1 MARLG
6 LLCFL
11 ALCTGS
17 AGHLQKRAL
26 RRSEANEEGPA
37 LVSPT
42 PLTPLSSDEVASA
55 AELDQIQKDLKT
67 SEVDRAK
74 ITLLQKT
81 ARDIAKAHHHG
92 YQSLETQQLLAT
104 QSQDV
109 LQSFPGDEYPGSV
122 VREQRQQLKEIAAQ
136 TQGVLGFSAKAAKE
150 ASERAL
156 QNAVAIEKAA
166 MQAQHKAEIQHAEAK
181 KASEMSAKLA
191 SEAKVELQRVEAA
204 TASAVQDKTEPAQ
217 RHDSR
222 VTSAPSRLQKVVM
235 VRKLNSTGLVEDDDS
250 ADYDDSELD

>member
-6 LLCFL
+6 LWCFL
-11 ALCTGS
+11 ALCTAS
-17 AGHLQKRAL
+17 AGHGLQKRAL
-26 RRSEANEEGPA
+26 RRSEASEEGPA

-67 SEVDRAK
+67 SEADRAK
-74 ITLLQKT
+74 ITLLQK
-81 ARDIAKAHHHG
+81 
-92 YQSLETQQLLAT
+92 SLETQQLLAK

-122 VREQRQQLKEIAAQ
+122 VHEQQQQLKEIAAQ
-136 TQGVLGFSAKAAKE
+136 TQSVLGFSAKAAKE
-150 ASERAL
+150 ASEKAL
-156 QNAVAIEKAA
+156 QSAAAIEKAA
-166 MQAQHKAEIQHAEAK
+166 IQAQHKAEIRREEAK
-181 KASEMSAKLA
+181 KAAEMSAKLA

-204 TASAVQDKTEPAQ
+204 TASAVKQDKTEPAQ

-222 VTSAPSRLQKVVM
+222 VTSAPSRLQKAVT
-235 VRKLNSTGLVEDDDS
+235 VRKNSTGLVEDDDT
-250 ADYDDSELD
+250 ADYDESELD

>member
-1 MARLG
+1 
-6 LLCFL
+6 
-11 ALCTGS
+11 
-17 AGHLQKRAL
+17 
-26 RRSEANEEGPA
+26 
-37 LVSPT
+37 
-42 PLTPLSSDEVASA
+42 VASA

-74 ITLLQKT
+74 ITLLQK
-81 ARDIAKAHHHG
+81 
-92 YQSLETQQLLAT
+92 SLETQQLLAT

>member
-74 ITLLQKT
+74 ITLLQK
-81 ARDIAKAHHHG
+81 
-92 YQSLETQQLLAT
+92 SLETQQLLAT